1 MLSRAHRLAIATV
14 ATSLVAAPLAATVP
28 ASANPSGTGLVINE
42 VYPNGGGASG
52 VYRHDYVEL
61 HNPTGDPIGLAGKTL
76 QYRSQ
81 SGAAFSSK
89 LELVGAIP
97 AGGYFLVQ
105 LGNEGSGGSSLPQ
118 VDQEASGLSMSATSG
133 TLALAPSTAT
143 VPSAPADL
151 AGSSAV
157 IDVVGWGSP
166 SSYEGAA
173 SVAGT
178 GAQSLA
184 RTGAADSDNNLADFS
199 RAEPTPRAAG
209 GTPEPPAE
217 PTRATIEQIQGSG
230 ATSPYDDR
238 PVITR
243 GVVTAAYPT
252 GGINGFFLQMAGSG
266 ATLDDSSDGIFVF
279 TASAPTVQIGDHVEV
294 SGDAVEFFGQ
304 TQIDASAGSV
314 EVLTEPAAAVKP
326 ADVAFPRTDAE
337 REALEGMLV
346 APAGAYTLTDNYNA
360 GNRAFGELGLA
371 TGDKPLVQPTDVA
384 RPGSPEAAEV
394 ADDNEARRVLLDD
407 GATINFLGSD
417 ANKDLPIP
425 YFSGPYD
432 QVRVGAA
439 VTFVEPVVLSYGF
452 NQWRFQ
458 PVRQVTSAAD
468 EPVRFEQTRTSAPEE
483 VGGTTKLASFNVL
496 NYFTDLGED
505 EPGCDSFD
513 DRDGNPIVTDFC
525 TVRGAY
531 TLESFLRQ
539 QAKIVT
545 AINALD
551 ADVVSLEE
559 VENSAA
565 FGHDRDESLAA
576 LVDALNA
583 DAGSRVW
590 DFVRSPEDVPA
601 NEDVIRVAFI
611 YKRDTIRPVGESRI
625 LDDPAFVNARQP
637 LAQAFR
643 ERRGSHKGRFV
654 AIANHFKSKGSGGS
668 ATGDNRDIGDGQ
680 GAWNGDRIRQAQALV
695 AFADEFSTQA
705 RTDIVFL
712 LGDFNSYTEEDPL
725 QVLEEAGYVNVAKGR
740 TDEASYLFGGM
751 VGSLDHV
758 FASREANATVTGAD
772 VWSINSVEPVMY
784 EYGRYNYNVTNLY
797 APTPYRSSDHD
808 PIIVGFDPGCA
819 SAPRS
824 RACRP

>member
-294 SGDAVEFFGQ
+294 SGDAVEFFRQ